1 MDHQTERRSKRIT
14 KTPKEHPKA
23 KKVIAL
29 SDKGFK
35 RSQIAAETGVSA
47 RQVRAIIEV
56 ENIKRAAQAKINPDK
71 LSLTARLKL
80 DAAIKQAKRA
90 LDLEFEQRIH
100 DEVRHRLEATILPH
114 YKKTYDEYVRV
125 IKARK
130 GVMDRASY
138 RKILAALHPDRV
150 QDPALKKRAEEAF
163 NMLTKIERLLL
174 DEKQSPT
181 ATEPMP
187 RSYADLMARKQRM
200 AEARRNKRNGAAV
213 RR

>member
-1 MDHQTERRSKRIT
+1 MAVAREEGRRDAGSHVDPAT
-14 KTPKEHPKA
+14 
-23 KKVIAL
+23 
-29 SDKGFK
+29 
-35 RSQIAAETGVSA
+35 
-47 RQVRAIIEV
+47 
-56 ENIKRAAQAKINPDK
+56 
-71 LSLTARLKL
+71 LSLTAQQKL

-90 LDLEFEQRIH
+90 LDLEFEQRIQ
-100 DEVRHRLEATILPH
+100 DELRHRLEATILPH

-130 GVMDRASY
+130 GVVDRANY

-163 NMLTKIERLLL
+163 NMFTKIERLLL

-200 AEARRNKRNGAAV
+200 AEARRKKRNGAAV
-213 RR
+213 QR